1 MSVSRTLM
9 LALWFVVVVSTAA
22 AQQPFVT
29 DDADTTPKGR
39 FHFEFSNEFDW
50 LQRESFPSLRQNTAD
65 FELDYGLFDGV
76 EIGIESPLLAIF
88 IAPGNNA
95 RSVSGLGDTN
105 LSLKYNFLKERENS
119 RAPALAINFNL
130 ELPTG
135 NSKRQLG
142 SGLADFYM
150 NGILQ
155 KSLTKKTKLRLNGG
169 ILFSGNETTGVVGI
183 KTRGTVFTG
192 GASMVKEL
200 SSKLQ
205 LGIELTGA
213 KARNLGLGKGQLQTL
228 VGGNYKLKDNLSF
241 DFGVV
246 GGKDAASPRAGIQLG
261 ISIDRYGE
269 EGDYG
274 EQEKNRTW
282 SITGAL
288 LAEGY
293 GSDGNIDRFHSRF
306 VGDYCLVS

>member
-1 MSVSRTLM
+1 MPISRKLL
-9 LALWFVVVVSTAA
+9 LAFWFVVVVSTAT

-29 DDADTTPKGR
+29 DDADTTPKGH

-50 LQRESFPSLRQNTAD
+50 LQRESFPNVKQNTAD

-76 EIGIESPLLAIF
+76 EIGVESPLLTIF
-88 IAPGNNA
+88 NA
-95 RSVSGLGDTN
+95 AGTNPRSVSGLGDTN

-119 RAPALAINFNL
+119 RAPALAIAFNR

-135 NSKRQLG
+135 DTKRQLG

-155 KSLTKKTKLRLNGG
+155 KSLTRKTKLRLNGG

-183 KTRGTVFTG
+183 RTRGTVFTG
-192 GASMVKEL
+192 GASIVKQF
-200 SSKLQ
+200 SPKLQ

-213 KARNLGLGKGQLQTL
+213 KARNQGLGKGQLQTL
-228 VGGNYKLKDNLSF
+228 VGGNYKLRNNLSF

-261 ISIDRYGE
+261 ISIDR
-269 EGDYG
+269 
-274 EQEKNRTW
+274 
-282 SITGAL
+282 
-288 LAEGY
+288 
-293 GSDGNIDRFHSRF
+293 
-306 VGDYCLVS
+306 